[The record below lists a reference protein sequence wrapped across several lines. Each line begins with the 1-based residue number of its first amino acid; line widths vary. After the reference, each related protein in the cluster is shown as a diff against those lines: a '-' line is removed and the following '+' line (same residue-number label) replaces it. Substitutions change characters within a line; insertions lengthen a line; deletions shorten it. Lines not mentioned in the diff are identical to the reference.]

1 MPQSPQTGHTLHDF
15 DLSHPFTEKD
25 KYFYQRRI
33 KKASEREFGKTAG
46 RNIEASIQ
54 AGNYSR

>member
-15 DLSHPFTEKD
+15 DLSRPFTEKD

-33 KKASEREFGKTAG
+33 KEVSEREFAKPAEG
-46 RNIEASIQ
+46 NINAYIQ
-54 AGNYSR
+54 AGKCSR